1 MPRRFAGK
9 PSVSFFTGIMPFTLV
24 NLLVSLAVSWPIFMA
39 GNGTLDA
46 WSRVVAFVPFV
57 SHYFMLSLLPGLV
70 IWGMSCLAGKT
81 VVMTTAVILSSL
93 FHALIIIDTRIYTI
107 FHFHINSLVWNIVV
121 TEGASDS
128 IMLGKGT
135 LATFMGI
142 MAVITAFVWAV
153 IRHTVG
159 DGSLLHD
166 TGRFRR
172 TLRASKILFAAGV
185 LLLIAD
191 KGMYAWADLHNNT
204 DITKNAKLYPL
215 YQPLTVKRIASKVF
229 GIDVNRED
237 GVSVQKG
244 GGMLNYPKHPL
255 RFENTGKPLPNIV
268 VIVIDG
274 LRADMMDMEIMPNAV
289 ALGGESLVFGNHFS
303 GGNGTRFGI
312 FSLFYGIQGTYWH
325 NFLGARRSPALMDTL
340 IDKGYEFKILSST
353 KLTFPEFRKTVFA
366 RVPESIEDEVSPED
380 ASVRD
385 RIITERFVKFAAE
398 RSSGKPFFSFIFYDS
413 THLPIRY
420 PPAFEKFRPTAEI
433 KELNFFRDIGPEQ
446 MPVHRNR
453 YMNAAHYDDSLTGEV
468 VAALKK
474 NGLFDNTIVLVTG
487 DHGDEFFE
495 NGYFGHT
502 SSFDD
507 YQVRTPF
514 VLHMP
519 GESPAVVTRMT
530 SHLDFVPTLM
540 EAIGCVSP
548 PGDYS
553 QGLSLL
559 RDNDRRFVS
568 ISNWDNAAVVG
579 PDVRIVFSTETYN
592 MSTFEFRRGSD
603 YRLLDNTPEIMSR
616 HRAELVDQAKRM
628 SEFYR

>member
-1 MPRRFAGK
+1 MP
-9 PSVSFFTGIMPFTLV
+9 ILLV
-24 NLLVSLAVSWPIFMA
+24 NLAVSLAVSWPIFKA
-39 GNGTLDA
+39 GNGTLAA
-46 WSRVVAFVPFV
+46 WGKILAFVPFV
-57 SHYFMLSLLPGLV
+57 SHYFMLNLMLALL
-70 IWGMSCLAGKT
+70 IWGASCLAGRKAAAGIAIT
-81 VVMTTAVILSSL
+81 LSGL
-93 FHALIIIDTRIYTI
+93 FHAILIIDTRIYAI
-107 FHFHINSLVWNIVV
+107 FHFHINSLVWNIVS

-128 IMLGKGT
+128 IILGKGT
-135 LATFMGI
+135 LATFAAI
-142 MAVITAFVWAV
+142 MAAILAAVTAVARFA
-153 IRHTVG
+153 T
-159 DGSLLHD
+159 GSRTTD
-166 TGRFRR
+166 SRR
-172 TLRASKILFAAGV
+172 LKASRIIFAAG
-185 LLLIAD
+185 LLLLAAD

-229 GIDVNRED
+229 GMNVNRED
-237 GVSVQKG
+237 SVSVSKG
-244 GGMLNYPKHPL
+244 GDMLNYPKQPL
-255 RFENTGKPLPNIV
+255 RFDNAGKPLPNIV

-274 LRADMMDMEIMPNAV
+274 LRADMLNSEIMPNAV

-325 NFLGARRSPALMDTL
+325 NFLGARRSPVLIDTL
-340 IDKGYEFKILSST
+340 IDKGYAFKILSST
-353 KLTFPEFRKTVFA
+353 KLTFPEFRKTVFV
-366 RVPESIEDEVSPED
+366 RVPDSIEDEVSPED

-385 RIITERFVKFAAE
+385 RILTERFVKFAAE

-420 PPAFEKFRPTAEI
+420 PPSFEKFRPTAEI

-453 YMNAAHYDDSLTGEV
+453 YMNAAHYDDSLIGEV
-468 VAALKK
+468 IAALKK
-474 NGLFDNTIVLVTG
+474 NSLFDNTMVLVTG

-519 GESPAVVTRMT
+519 GKSPAVVTRMT
-530 SHLDFVPTLM
+530 SHLDFVPTVM
-540 EAIGCVSP
+540 EALGCISP

-603 YRLLDNTPEIMSR
+603 YRLLDNTPEMMSS